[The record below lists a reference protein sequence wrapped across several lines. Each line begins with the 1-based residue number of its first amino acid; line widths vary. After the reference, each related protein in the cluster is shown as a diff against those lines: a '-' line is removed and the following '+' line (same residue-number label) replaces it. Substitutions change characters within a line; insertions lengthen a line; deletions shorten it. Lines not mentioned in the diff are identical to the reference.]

1 MTRIER
7 PESLAPI
14 VDQAHTLVRSV
25 EQADARISHNGNA
38 GTGYVI
44 PKTHS
49 LTRAAS
55 DLARAAEAE
64 QETTRIVHRVTN
76 KHFYPACFAL
86 ARVLETKYGVN
97 FASPQQSMFGKV
109 DPVDITFPI
118 DHQTMTTVT
127 LGQFKLHDMTIQT
140 ERAGEQLVIHI
151 RCTNLDKPTAIE
163 LCNYVDTADDVWK
176 GKCLDFPTDGDRCPT
191 ITMPTNTVDSIAL
204 NPSEEAA
211 LQLFLNQI
219 EHHEELDRDH
229 GIRFKRGVL
238 MYGQWGTGKTLAATV
253 AMAACIRNGITV
265 LYERDWSKLEETL
278 TLARHMAPAM
288 VFCEDIERIRSRSLI
303 NILDDATLK
312 TAAVSLVVTTN
323 EPEKL
328 DPALTRT
335 GRLDIAIGFKL
346 PEPDT
351 RAKILAINGAPHFN
365 DEIAAAT
372 DGMTGS
378 DLAEIAKRAITN
390 AVCARK
396 PMDDAIVLGSAHTMH
411 RPPQYVAPKPLEDH
425 LTALFNAMYD
435 DSDVQ
440 SRMQYIADTADN
452 IEHHTCE

>member
-1 MTRIER
+1 MIRIER

-25 EQADARISHNGNA
+25 EQADARINHDGARGS
-38 GTGYVI
+38 GYVI

-49 LTRAAS
+49 LQRAAN

-64 QETTRIVHRVTN
+64 GETTRIVHRVTN
-76 KHFYPACFAL
+76 KHFYPACYAL
-86 ARVLETKYGVN
+86 ARVLEDKYGVN
-97 FASPQQSMFGKV
+97 FASPQQSMFGKL
-109 DPVDITFPI
+109 DPVDITFPV
-118 DHQTMTTVT
+118 DHDRMTTVT
-127 LGQFKLHDMTIQT
+127 LGQFKLADMTISTQ
-140 ERAGEQLVIHI
+140 RDNQHLIINI
-151 RCTNLDKPTAIE
+151 RCTNLDKPTALE
-163 LCNYVDTADDVWK
+163 LCNYVDAADDIWK

-191 ITMPTNTVDSIAL
+191 ITLPSNTLDSIAL

-219 EHHEELDRDH
+219 EHHEELERDH
-229 GIRFKRGVL
+229 NIRFKRGVL
-238 MYGQWGTGKTLAATV
+238 MYGPWGTGKTLAATV

-265 LYERDWSKLEETL
+265 LYERDWSKLERTL

-312 TAAVSLVVTTN
+312 TSAVSLVVTTN

-346 PEPDT
+346 PEPAT
-351 RAKILAINGAPHFN
+351 RAKILEINGAPHFN
-365 DEIAAAT
+365 DDIALAT
-372 DGMTGS
+372 EDMTGS

-396 PMDDAIVLGSAHTMH
+396 PMDASIVLGSACTMQK
-411 RPPQYVAPKPLEDH
+411 PPKYVAPTPLRDQ
-425 LTALFNAMYD
+425 LIAVFNAMFE
-435 DSDVQ
+435 DSELNHKV
-440 SRMQYIADTADN
+440 QYIANTTDN
-452 IEHHTCE
+452 IENSVC